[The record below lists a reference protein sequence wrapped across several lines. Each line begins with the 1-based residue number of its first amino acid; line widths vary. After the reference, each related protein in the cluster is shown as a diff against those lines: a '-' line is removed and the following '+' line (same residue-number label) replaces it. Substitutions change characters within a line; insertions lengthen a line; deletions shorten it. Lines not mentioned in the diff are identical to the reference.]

1 MSKFSLPL
9 CLYPGE
15 TFGLPSGRASSVTLV
30 VERTFKSVLDVEAGA
45 VACLR
50 QRNRCGARACARA
63 AEQKQGRAGPV
74 TGPFERIHDLL
85 HECAVRG
92 WREVLPFAQHRL
104 TLQRCQIRYPDEIPF
119 RHGAHVDELCGRLA
133 REPLP
138 GLPRGKITRIT
149 HGG

>member
-9 CLYPGE
+9 CLYPGG

-30 VERTFKSVLDVEAGA
+30 VERTFKSVLDVEAGP

-50 QRNRCGARACARA
+50 QRNRRGARACARA

-85 HECAVRG
+85 HELHVRG
-92 WREVLPFAQHRL
+92 RRETLPL
-104 TLQRCQIRYPDEIPF
+104 DS
-119 RHGAHVDELCGRLA
+119 
-133 REPLP
+133 
-138 GLPRGKITRIT
+138 TR
-149 HGG
+149 